1 MARAALPR
9 NTANLGGAGTGFPT
23 RRSFSLAG
31 ETQIMLAVLRNA
43 AEAAVNGKGRS
54 ASHIATGAALVTGA
68 VALSALI
75 AATHAPTRSNAQIKA
90 DYDRLKQPG
99 FKPPEKTFAVVW
111 PPMFLLLTVSG
122 LRIWNAP
129 ASPERTKALGLWGV
143 VQGLNA
149 LWMALGPKRL
159 PAQTVTAV
167 ASLGT
172 SLAYAREAAKVDKV
186 SAELVTP
193 FLGWITFANLL
204 TGEVF
209 RLNRRKFEP
218 AYKLH

>member
-1 MARAALPR
+1 
-9 NTANLGGAGTGFPT
+9 
-23 RRSFSLAG
+23 
-31 ETQIMLAVLRNA
+31 MLAVLRDA
-43 AEAAVNGKGRS
+43 AETAVNGKDRS
-54 ASHIATGAALVTGA
+54 AGHIATGAALITGA

-75 AATHAPTRSNAQIKA
+75 AATHAPTRTNVVVRK
-90 DYDRLKQPG
+90 DYDKLKQPG
-99 FKPPEKTFAVVW
+99 FKPPEKTFATVW

-122 LRIWNAP
+122 LRVWNAP
-129 ASPERTKALGLWGV
+129 ASPERTRALGLWGGI
-143 VQGLNA
+143 QGLNA
-149 LWMALGPKRL
+149 LWMVLGPNRL

-193 FLGWITFANLL
+193 FLGWITFANVL

-209 RLNRRKFEP
+209 RLNRGKFKA
-218 AYKLH
+218 AYPVH